1 MSIESNQLLSKR
13 YRIIRQ
19 IGSGGM
25 SSVYLAIDEQTSR
38 DVAIKVLKEELQDDQ
53 EFVSRFQTEA
63 KAASSLNHPHVVKVL
78 GVGQD
83 GGKRY
88 MVQEYISGKTLK
100 QVIQERGRIDWEES
114 VHIALQVASGLE
126 HAHAHGVVHRDI
138 KPHNILMTDG
148 NTAMLTDFGIAR
160 ASTSNTVTIQGGSTM
175 GSVHYFSPEQA
186 RGGIVG
192 PKADIYSLGVMIYE
206 MVTGLLPFEGETSVA
221 VAVKHLQETPA
232 NPTEIHP
239 DIPDGLSRIIH
250 KCMQKAPS
258 ARYESAR
265 ELYDEL
271 GRFLENP
278 EGSGYGLLQSDSMMQ
293 TASTKDIEA
302 ESPHHY
308 LRVKELES
316 TINERSSSRV
326 RERAVVIG
334 VIVAV
339 LVLLIGGLAFFIQR
353 IRSQLTPGVT
363 DQYIVENFVGQ
374 RYDIV
379 RDKLNSHNIRHE
391 MDYIYSD
398 DIQVN
403 HVVGQSIEPGTALS
417 SAGITT
423 LYLEVSQ
430 GTNQVL
436 LPDYVERNARAVQD
450 ELQDN
455 YDINVLIQR
464 ENHPTI
470 TKESVIR
477 TEPPYGSTLNRGGN
491 VTLFVSDGPGQETVP
506 QIYGRPLNDV
516 LTQLSA
522 LGFTVSEVRVQSE
535 RELERSEM
543 YVIASDPE
551 QGAEMSTADPIVLT
565 VSDEETARALLSP
578 EPSNTPSPE
587 PANTPTPEPT
597 HTPSPEPTNTPTPE
611 PTNTPSPEP
620 SNTPSP
626 EPTNTP
632 SPEPTNT
639 PSPEPTNTPTPEPT
653 NTPTPEPTNTPTPE
667 PASTPT
673 PVPVTTSATSETS
686 ADTTAG
692 TSETT
697 TETTADSPPETP
709 SSTTADTTS
718 ASSSSSAS
726 AADGGGSGNTEPSG
740 AGQKH
745 KGGPTVQPEAI
756 CTP

>member
-25 SSVYLAIDEQTSR
+25 SYVYLAIDEQTSR

-63 KAASSLNHPHVVKVL
+63 KAASSLSHPNVVKVL

-88 MVQEYISGKTLK
+88 MVQEYIPGKTLK
-100 QVIQERGRIDWEES
+100 QLIQERGRIDWEEA

-138 KPHNILMTDG
+138 KPHNILMTDN

-160 ASTSNTVTIQGGSTM
+160 ASTSSTVTIQGGSTM

-221 VAVKHLQETPA
+221 VAVKHLQEAPA
-232 NPTEIHP
+232 NPSEIHP
-239 DIPDGLSRIIH
+239 DIPEGISRIIH

-258 ARYESAR
+258 ARYDSAR
-265 ELYDEL
+265 DLFDEL
-271 GRFLENP
+271 GQFLEDP
-278 EGSGYGLLQSDSMMQ
+278 EAAGYGLLHSDSIMQ
-293 TASTKDIEA
+293 TASTKDFEA
-302 ESPHHY
+302 GSQQHY

-316 TINERSSSRV
+316 TINERSNSRV
-326 RERAVVIG
+326 MERAVIVG
-334 VIVAV
+334 VIAAV
-339 LVLLIGGLAFFIQR
+339 LVLLIGGLTFFIQR
-353 IRSQLTPGVT
+353 IRSQLTPAVT
-363 DQYIVENFVGQ
+363 DQYIVENFLGQ

-398 DIQVN
+398 DVQVN

-450 ELQDN
+450 ELQEN

-464 ENHPTI
+464 ENHPAI
-470 TKESVIR
+470 PKESVIR
-477 TEPPYGSTLNRGGN
+477 TEPPYGSTLNRGGD
-491 VTLFVSDGPGQETVP
+491 VTLFVSDGPGLASVP
-506 QIYGRPLNDV
+506 QIIGRPLNDV

-522 LGFTVSEVRVQSE
+522 SGFTVSEVRVQSD
-535 RELERSEM
+535 RELDRSEM

-551 QGAEMSTADPIVLT
+551 EGAEISTADPIVLT
-565 VSDEETARALLSP
+565 ASDEETARALLSP
-578 EPSNTPSPE
+578 EPTNTPS
-587 PANTPTPEPT
+587 A
-597 HTPSPEPTNTPTPE
+597 E

-620 SNTPSP
+620 TNTPSP

-653 NTPTPEPTNTPTPE
+653 NTPSPEPDNTPTPE
-667 PASTPT
+667 PDTSSTTNET
-673 PVPVTTSATSETS
+673 PA
-686 ADTTAG
+686 
-692 TSETT
+692 ETT
-697 TETTADSPPETP
+697 PESTAETT
-709 SSTTADTTS
+709 SSTTAETTATS
-718 ASSSSSAS
+718 ASEPETT
-726 AADGGGSGNTEPSG
+726 AAEPAAAGGGGSGNPVPPAPG
-740 AGQKH
+740 VWL
-745 KGGPTVQPEAI
+745 PLRI
-756 CTP
+756 IR